1 MPIGCYSLVPFVAHH
16 IAVHRPARVL
26 DLGIGLGSY
35 GAVVRQWGDLG
46 QRPWRTYLVGVEA
59 WAGYRNPLWELYN
72 MVVGDSIQSFLSEHH
87 GQFDL
92 VLLTDVI
99 EHFER
104 SEGQAI
110 VDKLRTEV
118 VAPGGTLLVGT
129 PAIFGEQG
137 TVGGNH
143 FERHRSL
150 WQPADFTQLGFRL
163 ILDGN
168 PDQFGNQMLLAKWTR

>member
-46 QRPWRTYLVGVEA
+46 ERPWRTYLV
-59 WAGYRNPLWELYN
+59 
-72 MVVGDSIQSFLSEHH
+72 VVDSIQSFLSEHH

-110 VDKLRTEV
+110 VEQLQTEV
-118 VAPGGTLLVGT
+118 VAPG
-129 PAIFGEQG
+129 
-137 TVGGNH
+137 
-143 FERHRSL
+143 
-150 WQPADFTQLGFRL
+150 
-163 ILDGN
+163 
-168 PDQFGNQMLLAKWTR
+168 